1 MDKKYFFFDIDGTL
15 TNKETGEIVES
26 AKMTI
31 QQLQA
36 QGHFVCIATGR
47 AYYKTKEFAKRWVFI
62 I

>member
-47 AYYKTKEFAKRWVFI
+47 A
-62 I
+62 